1 MLSTPTAWFVA
12 LILSIAP
19 AFAQEAPRVYL
30 VTVAPGAQLQSAFGH
45 ALLEVE
51 QSAATPGRNLIY
63 DYGQPNI
70 GSLLTSGNLA
80 PLLGTLLNDAV
91 PAQVSLS
98 SRASFERIYTAAGRT
113 WTRDEL
119 QLTAEQ
125 AQLLAVNLR
134 TGFMALRR
142 TRYQYRNFYDNCAT
156 RIRDHPLWTIRGQLS
171 G

>member
-156 RIRDHPLWTIRGQLS
+156 RIRDHPPMDHSWS
-171 G
+171 KA